1 MRIVL
6 SEGHRGA
13 RILVSLAMLLTV
25 GPVGNADGPAAA
37 TQAAT
42 TSPSGR
48 ITVLKELP
56 YKAGDGLTEYERQR
70 CKLDLYLPE
79 GKGFATVIWFYGG
92 GMEGGEKG
100 QRVNVA
106 IASAL
111 ARHGIACAAV
121 DYRLSPKATYP
132 AYLDDAAAS
141 VAWTLEHIGERGG
154 DSKRVFVS
162 GHSAG
167 AYLAAAIGF
176 NPKFLAKYRV
186 STDRIAGLVPVS
198 PQVFT
203 HFTIRKERGVPNP
216 RTTPVIDEDAPTYHA
231 RPDAPPMLIL
241 IGDDDWPTRLEE
253 CQYFVRLLKVLK
265 HPDAGLEVIAGRNHN
280 SIAEKSA
287 ETADPALQAMLAFIK
302 NHSARAP

>member
-1 MRIVL
+1 MTMLGWKRPGALWPFVGLTGLVL
-6 SEGHRGA
+6 LPSVVKAGEQAAIPG
-13 RILVSLAMLLTV
+13 S
-25 GPVGNADGPAAA
+25 PAAA
-37 TQAAT
+37 PAR
-42 TSPSGR
+42 PV
-48 ITVLKELP
+48 TVLKDLA
-56 YKAGDGLTEYERQR
+56 YKTGDDLSEYERQR
-70 CKLDLYLPE
+70 CTLDLYLPD

-92 GMEGGEKG
+92 GLEGGDKG

-121 DYRLSPKATYP
+121 DYRLSPKASYP

-141 VAWTLEHIGERGG
+141 VAWTLEHIAQRGG
-154 DSKRVFVS
+154 DTRRVFVS

-186 STDRIAGLVPVS
+186 STGRIAGLMPLS

-216 RTTPVIDEDAPTYHA
+216 KTTPLIDDDAPVYHA

-253 CQYFVRLLKVLK
+253 CQYFVRLLKELK
-265 HPDAGLEVIAGRNHN
+265 HPDAALQVIAGRTHN
-280 SIAEKSA
+280 SIAEKA
-287 ETADPALQAMLAFIK
+287 AQTTDPALEAMLAFVK
-302 NHSARAP
+302 KHSSGAP